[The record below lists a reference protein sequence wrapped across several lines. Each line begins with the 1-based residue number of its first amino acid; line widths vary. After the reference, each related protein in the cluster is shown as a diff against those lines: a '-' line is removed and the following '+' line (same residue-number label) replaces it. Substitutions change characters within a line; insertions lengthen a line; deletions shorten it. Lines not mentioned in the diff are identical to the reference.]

1 MRIRVPS
8 PGSAGESAL
17 GATGGGAGGE
27 RVGAGTQGGG
37 SRHTGWRGQP
47 LSRPSLVVPPALRG
61 LVHPHKKRKKPPTSK
76 KAKVCPLGPC

>member
-37 SRHTGWRGQP
+37 SRHTGWREQAHRVAGAAAEP
-47 LSRPSLVVPPALRG
+47 AVSCSSSCSARPRPPSQEAEEA
-61 LVHPHKKRKKPPTSK
+61 PH
-76 KAKVCPLGPC
+76 L